1 MKALWRSVMRR
12 QITDEDIRTF
22 LRKNW
27 VNYPSQISLMQETI
41 RLLWPGGA
49 PTNGMSGLSGFVWK
63 KLRIVRVHNPQ
74 KI

>member
-1 MKALWRSVMRR
+1 MCR
-12 QITDEDIRTF
+12 QITDEDIRAF

-49 PTNGMSGLSGFVWK
+49 PTNGHERVVRLCLEETR
-63 KLRIVRVHNPQ
+63 LRPGA
-74 KI
+74 

>member
-1 MKALWRSVMRR
+1 MNR

-27 VNYPSQISLMQETI
+27 VNYPSQISLMQGTI

-49 PTNGMSGLSGFVWK
+49 PTNGHERVVRLCLEETR
-63 KLRIVRVHNPQ
+63 LRPNA
-74 KI
+74 

>member
-1 MKALWRSVMRR
+1 MKALWRSVMRM

-27 VNYPSQISLMQETI
+27 VNYPSQIALMQETI

-49 PTNGMSGLSGFVWK
+49 PTNGHERV
-63 KLRIVRVHNPQ
+63 VRLCLEDTTYRPSM
-74 KI
+74 